1 MSVVIDFTSSQF
13 DFHLFTPPLTLYF
26 EKNDSSI
33 TFINNH
39 FSLYKLESRGDE
51 TLRSSKLII

>member
-13 DFHLFTPPLTLYF
+13 EFHLFTPSLTLYF
-26 EKNDSSI
+26 EKKNDSSI

-39 FSLYKLESRGDE
+39 FFHYVSWKVGEV
-51 TLRSSKLII
+51 